1 MDSVSQP
8 TDGFRGLRRIVP
20 AHDID
25 AEFVPRPV
33 EGTLTV
39 VVGDESVI
47 LNGWRTATVLNA
59 TAALIWERLDGR
71 ASVGQMAARLA
82 AAEGVP
88 ADLVLAEVL
97 DVVRNVGAIGLLEDV
112 PPPDGLVVTA
122 EPIPRPVAGD
132 TVDNLGLSD
141 LDDDSWALHDLLGQ
155 ETVLVNWNPHCG
167 HCAGIAGR
175 LADVRA
181 ALAAAD
187 VGLVLLAYGDA
198 ASNRAL
204 AEQAGLHTRILL
216 HSPATDPFR
225 GAGTPSAFHLDGTGR
240 LLSDPAYGAGDVMA
254 LVERLAGTE
263 QATGRSSGQTGES
276 AGRIRY
282 LLDRG
287 AMCAPGAGES
297 APVRWAGT
305 RVYRMGQHHVGI
317 RHDTGSTA
325 DVLDRLFAGR
335 RVDDPRAGHSF
346 SVALGPLIERFDESA
361 LEAVKPDR
369 RTRGLSMLGENGRPP
384 VRSRHPARVLR
395 ALLWRLDDEIGDTEC
410 PEGHIRAN
418 AIAVVSDR
426 GAALLPV
433 NFHAFAPRLQPMLAR
448 AGFAL
453 ADVALPEI
461 DLSTAELVIRAP
473 TIDHERL
480 VFNDA
485 ALAAGVQ
492 SEALTSIEQPPV
504 LPGRYPL
511 IGWCAITPGE
521 QPVVHHSPASAAAAV
536 MSTVEGAID
545 PTARLVQLADLFTRV
560 PGYGLWY
567 HSEAELVAAISTALG

>member
-1 MDSVSQP
+1 
-8 TDGFRGLRRIVP
+8 
-20 AHDID
+20 
-25 AEFVPRPV
+25 
-33 EGTLTV
+33 
-39 VVGDESVI
+39 
-47 LNGWRTATVLNA
+47 
-59 TAALIWERLDGR
+59 
-71 ASVGQMAARLA
+71 
-82 AAEGVP
+82 
-88 ADLVLAEVL
+88 
-97 DVVRNVGAIGLLEDV
+97 
-112 PPPDGLVVTA
+112 
-122 EPIPRPVAGD
+122 
-132 TVDNLGLSD
+132 
-141 LDDDSWALHDLLGQ
+141 
-155 ETVLVNWNPHCG
+155 
-167 HCAGIAGR
+167 
-175 LADVRA
+175 
-181 ALAAAD
+181 
-187 VGLVLLAYGDA
+187 
-198 ASNRAL
+198 
-204 AEQAGLHTRILL
+204 
-216 HSPATDPFR
+216 
-225 GAGTPSAFHLDGTGR
+225 
-240 LLSDPAYGAGDVMA
+240 MA

-297 APVRWAGT
+297 APVTWAGT
-305 RVYRMGQHHVGI
+305 RVYRIGKHHVGI
-317 RHDTGSTA
+317 RHDTESTA

-346 SVALGPLIERFDESA
+346 SVALGPMIERFDQSA
-361 LEAVKPDR
+361 LDAVRPDR
-369 RTRGLSMLGENGRPP
+369 RPRGLSMLVENGRPP

-426 GAALLPV
+426 SAALLPV
-433 NFHAFAPRLQPMLAR
+433 NFHAFAPRLQPLLAK

-453 ADVALPEI
+453 ADVARPEI
-461 DLSTAELVIRAP
+461 DLTTAELMIREP
-473 TIDHERL
+473 TVGHEHL
-480 VFNDA
+480 VMDDP
-485 ALAAGVQ
+485 ALTAGVQ

-545 PTARLVQLADLFTRV
+545 PAARLVQLADLFTRI

-567 HSEAELVAAISTALG
+567 HSEADLVAAISTALR